1 LKKNGNAGALLI
13 SLAMFCSFDSYSQ
26 HEIKKIH
33 SWFEPVTAGIEAK
46 ENIAKKDTPGNW
58 KIFIESKSKKLNVE
72 HLWIN
77 KEEYTFSAN
86 KVESPVIL
94 ENQQQSGI
102 FMKKDTTI
110 LVPRTKNTLYQLI
123 LRSDIEPLQPK
134 LKVPAS
140 FDSFII
146 VVEYSIKKKKK
157 KKYSGT
163 KDIKY
168 LSPVSLY

>member
-1 LKKNGNAGALLI
+1 
-13 SLAMFCSFDSYSQ
+13 
-26 HEIKKIH
+26 
-33 SWFEPVTAGIEAK
+33 
-46 ENIAKKDTPGNW
+46 
-58 KIFIESKSKKLNVE
+58 
-72 HLWIN
+72 
-77 KEEYTFSAN
+77 
-86 KVESPVIL
+86 
-94 ENQQQSGI
+94 
-102 FMKKDTTI
+102 MKKDTTI

-134 LKVPAS
+134 LTVPAS

-146 VVEYSIKKKKK
+146 VVQYSIKKKKK